1 MVGMNPEDLYTL
13 TAAAADV
20 PPGLHLVAGLTGFA
34 DAGTAV
40 GQVTETLLAGPGAVL
55 VAEFDPDILLDYRA
69 RRPVI
74 TFDRDHIA
82 EVTPSRLTLHLVHDE
97 LGRPF
102 LFLSGYE
109 PDFQWNRFVRAVVD
123 LAEDLAVTDTTW
135 IQSIPMPVPHTR
147 PIGITVSGTR
157 ADLVESM
164 SIWKPQT
171 QAPANV
177 LHLVEHRM
185 SELDRQVTGLVLLV
199 PHYLS
204 DTEYPDAA
212 VAALS
217 GIAAATGLIFPTD
230 RLRELGRDFHN
241 RVDEQVAGNGELEH
255 LVQALEERHDT
266 YVEGNPVSSPL
277 TGADGEVPTADAI
290 AAELER
296 FLADRRPDG
305 PDGVAGDAT
314 LD

>member
-1 MVGMNPEDLYTL
+1 MNHPEDLYTL
-13 TAAAADV
+13 DGAAPDV

-34 DAGTAV
+34 DAGAAV
-40 GQVTETLLAGPGAVL
+40 AQITQGFLDDPGAQL
-55 VAEFDPDILLDYRA
+55 VAEFDPDVLLDYRA

-74 TFDRDHIA
+74 TFDRDHISA
-82 EVTPSRLTLHLVHDE
+82 IAPPRLTLHLLRDE
-97 LGRPF
+97 LGEPF
-102 LFLSGYE
+102 LLLSGYE

-123 LAEDLAVTDTTW
+123 LAEDLRVADTTW
-135 IQSIPMPVPHTR
+135 VQSIPMPVPHTR

-164 SIWKPQT
+164 SVWKPET
-171 QAPANV
+171 EAPANV
-177 LHLVEHRM
+177 MHLIEHRLA
-185 SELDRQVTGLVLLV
+185 ELGRPVTGLVLLV

-212 VAALS
+212 VTALA

-230 RLRELGRDFHN
+230 RLRELGRDFMA
-241 RVDEQVAGNGELEH
+241 RVDEQVAGNGELER
-255 LVQALEERHDT
+255 LVHALEERHDT
-266 YVEGNPVSSPL
+266 YMEGNPIGSPL
-277 TGADGEVPTADAI
+277 TGVDGEVPTADAI

-305 PDGVAGDAT
+305 DAA
-314 LD
+314 

>member
-1 MVGMNPEDLYTL
+1 MVTMNHPDDLYEL
-13 TAAAADV
+13 DTAASEV

-34 DAGTAV
+34 DAGGAV
-40 GQVTETLLAGPGAVL
+40 AQITEALLAAPGSRL
-55 VAEFDPDILLDYRA
+55 VAEFDPDVLLDYRA

-74 TFDRDHIA
+74 TFERDHISDVA
-82 EVTPSRLTLHLVHDE
+82 PARLTLQLLRDE
-97 LGRPF
+97 LGQPF

-109 PDFQWNRFVRAVVD
+109 PDFQWNRFVAAVVD
-123 LAEDLAVTDTTW
+123 LAEDLQVADTTW
-135 IQSIPMPVPHTR
+135 VQSIPMPVPHTR

-157 ADLVESM
+157 KDLVESM
-164 SIWKPQT
+164 SVWKPET

-185 SELDRQVTGLVLLV
+185 SELERAVTGLVLLV

-230 RLRELGRDFHN
+230 RLRESGRDFLA
-241 RVDEQVAGNGELEH
+241 RVDEQVGGNDELEH
-255 LVQALEERHDT
+255 LVSALEERHDT
-266 YVEGNPVSSPL
+266 YMAGNPIGSPL
-277 TGADGEVPTADAI
+277 TGVDGQVPTADAI

-296 FLADRRPDG
+296 FLADRRSDPD
-305 PDGVAGDAT
+305 D
-314 LD
+314 

>member
-1 MVGMNPEDLYTL
+1 MNHPDDLYAL
-13 TAAAADV
+13 DAAASET
-20 PPGLHLVAGLTGFA
+20 PPGLHLVAALTGFA
-34 DAGTAV
+34 DAGGAV
-40 GQVTETLLAGPGAVL
+40 AQVTESLLGASDTTL

-74 TFDRDHIA
+74 TFDRDHIS
-82 EVTPSRLTLHLVHDE
+82 EVAPARLTLRIVHDE
-97 LGRPF
+97 LGQPF

-109 PDFQWNRFVRAVVD
+109 PDFQWNRFVAAVVD
-123 LAEDLAVTDTTW
+123 LAEDLQVADTTW

-157 ADLVESM
+157 PDLVESM
-164 SIWKPQT
+164 SVWKPQT

-177 LHLVEHRM
+177 LHLVEHRL
-185 SELDRQVTGLVLLV
+185 SEEGREVTGLVLLV

-217 GIAAATGLIFPTD
+217 GVAAATGLIFPTD
-230 RLRELGRDFHN
+230 QLREEGRDFLA
-241 RVDEQVAGNGELEH
+241 RVDEQVGGNEELGN
-255 LVQALEERHDT
+255 LVSALEERHDT
-266 YVEGNPVSSPL
+266 YMAGNPIASPL
-277 TGADGEVPTADAI
+277 TGVDGQVPTADAI

-296 FLADRRPDG
+296 FLADRGADDG
-305 PDGVAGDAT
+305 D
-314 LD
+314 

>member
-1 MVGMNPEDLYTL
+1 MNADDLYTL
-13 TAAAADV
+13 EAAAADV
-20 PPGLHLVAGLTGFA
+20 PHGLHLVAGLTGFA

-40 GQVTETLLAGPGAVL
+40 GQVTETLLSAPDARL
-55 VAEFDPDILLDYRA
+55 VAEFDPDVLLDYRA

-74 TFDRDHIA
+74 TFDRDHIT
-82 EVTPSRLTLHLVHDE
+82 EITPSRLTIHLVGDE
-97 LGRPF
+97 LGQPF

-123 LAEDLAVTDTTW
+123 LAERFAVVDTTW

-147 PIGITVSGTR
+147 GIGITVSGTR
-157 ADLVESM
+157 ADLIESM

-185 SELDRQVTGLVLLV
+185 TELERSVSGLVLLV

-230 RLRELGRDFHN
+230 RLRELGRDFLS
-241 RVDEQVAGNGELEH
+241 RVDQQVAGNGELEQ
-255 LVQALEERHDT
+255 LVQTLEERHDT
-266 YVEGNPVSSPL
+266 YVAGNPASSPL
-277 TGADGEVPTADAI
+277 TDVDGEVPTADAI

-296 FLADRRPDG
+296 FLADRGPDG
-305 PDGVAGDAT
+305 PDLGDGTGA
-314 LD
+314 